1 MNTLLHCCCGPCLG
15 GSYPILEKE
24 IGTGKT
30 AVFWENP
37 NIHPYFEYIQRMN
50 SFIKMSEVYGLKI
63 YKGDVE
69 YGLSRFLNV
78 LGEDYGPSRCEKC
91 YRIRLYATAKKAAE
105 KGFDS
110 FSTTLLI
117 SPYQN
122 HELLQKV
129 GNEVGEENK
138 IKFLYVDFR
147 PGFRSS
153 HDIIRQYDLYK
164 QKYCGCIFSEYDRY
178 INDKKAKNQ
187 LKVTDIGE

>member
-24 IGTGKT
+24 IGSVNT

-50 SFIKMSEVYGLKI
+50 SFIKMSEIYGLKI

-69 YGLSRFLNV
+69 YGLNRFLCELN
-78 LGEDYGPSRCEKC
+78 GKYDSSRCETC
-91 YRIRLYATAKKAAE
+91 YRLRLEATAKKAVE
-105 KGFDS
+105 KGFES

-129 GNEVGEENK
+129 GNEAADKYKV
-138 IKFLYVDFR
+138 KFLYVDFR
-147 PGFRSS
+147 PGFKDS
-153 HDIIRQYDLYK
+153 HEIIRKYELYK

-178 INDKKAKNQ
+178 INDKKAKNL
-187 LKVTDIGE
+187 LKGTNIGE